1 MANLASKIIEIA
13 TAEIGYLE
21 KETNSSLNSKT
32 GNAGD
37 GNYTKYAKDLDSI
50 SGFYN
55 GKKNGHPWCAVFTDW
70 LFVQA
75 FGTSE
80 AKRIT
85 YHTQLGA
92 GCDYAANAYQ
102 NAGRWYKTPKVGDEI
117 FFKTSTYSYA
127 HTGIVVEVTSSKVT
141 TIEGNTSGASG
152 VIANGGGVCKKSY
165 ALNYANIVGY
175 GRPLYDEEDDKP
187 TNAVPLIYLSPSDQK
202 GNTYSYG
209 NTNEDAQCTKISNAT
224 EVALKR
230 CGFNVINNTDDSM
243 EDRIAE
249 SNREKANL
257 HVCIH
262 TNAFNKKVAGTR
274 IFCYSLSGE
283 GYKAAKAVYDVLA
296 PITPGT
302 SENIKVNTTLSEIK
316 GTNCPCVYIEV
327 DFHDVA
333 DVAKWIIENTEL
345 IGEAIAEGICKYY
358 GKKYVKP
365 VKVTPPA
372 NNTLY
377 RVQVGAFSSKA
388 NAEAYK
394 KKLEAAGFPAFIVEA
409 KK

>member
-1 MANLASKIIEIA
+1 MANLASKVIEIA
-13 TAEIGYLE
+13 MVEIGYLE
-21 KETNSSLNSKT
+21 KETNSNLNSKT

-37 GNYTKYAKDLDSI
+37 GNYTKYARDLDAI

-55 GKKNGHPWCAVFTDW
+55 GRKLAQPWCSVFVDW
-70 LFVQA
+70 CFVQA
-75 FGTSE
+75 FGVSE

-92 GCDYAANAYQ
+92 GCDYAAKAYQ
-102 NAGRWYKTPKVGDEI
+102 SAGRWYKTPKVGDEI

-127 HTGIVVEVTSSKVT
+127 HTGIVVEVTSSKVI

-175 GRPLYDEEDDKP
+175 GRPLYDEEDAKP
-187 TNAVPLIYLSPSDQK
+187 KNTSPLIYLSPSDQTK
-202 GNTYSYG
+202 NTYSYG

-249 SNREKANL
+249 SNRVKADL

-274 IFCYSLSGE
+274 IFCYSLKGE
-283 GYKAAKAVYDVLA
+283 GYKAAKAIYDVLA
-296 PITPGT
+296 PVTPGT

-345 IGEAIAEGICKYY
+345 IGETIAKGICNYY
-358 GKKYVKP
+358 GKRYVEPAKVVKP
-365 VKVTPPA
+365 TGK
-372 NNTLY
+372 LY

-394 KKLEAAGFPAFIVEA
+394 KKVEAAGFPAFIVED

>member
-1 MANLASKIIEIA
+1 MANLASKVIEIA

-21 KETNSSLNSKT
+21 KETNSNLDSKT

-37 GNYTKYAKDLDSI
+37 GNYTKYARDLDAI

-55 GKKNGHPWCAVFTDW
+55 GKKQSYPWCSVFVDW
-70 LFVQA
+70 CFVQA
-75 FGTSE
+75 FGVSE
-80 AKRIT
+80 TKRIT
-85 YHTQLGA
+85 YHTQMGA
-92 GCDYAANAYQ
+92 GCDYAAKAYQ
-102 NAGRWYKTPKVGDEI
+102 SAGRWYKTPKVGDEI
-117 FFKTSTYSYA
+117 FFKTKTYSYA
-127 HTGIVVEVTSSKVT
+127 HTGIVVEVTSSKVV

-152 VIANGGGVCKKSY
+152 VIENGGGVCKKSY

-175 GRPLYDEEDDKP
+175 GRPNYSEGDDTMP
-187 TNAVPLIYLSPSDQK
+187 TNKTPLIYLSPSDQTK
-202 GNTYSYG
+202 NTYSYG
-209 NTNEDAQCTKISNAT
+209 NTNEDAQCTRISNAA

-230 CGFNVINNTDDSM
+230 CGFRVINNTDDSM
-243 EDRIAE
+243 EARIAE
-249 SNREKANL
+249 SNREKADL

-274 IFCYSLSGE
+274 IFCYRLSGE

-302 SENIKVNTTLSEIK
+302 SENIKANTTLSEIK

-345 IGEAIAEGICKYY
+345 IGETIAKGICNHY
-358 GKKYVKP
+358 GKRYIEPAKVVKP
-365 VKVTPPA
+365 TGK
-372 NNTLY
+372 LY
-377 RVQVGAFSSKA
+377 RVQVGAFSSKT

-394 KKLEAAGFPAFIVEA
+394 KKVEAAGFPAFIVED
-409 KK
+409 K

>member
-1 MANLASKIIEIA
+1 MTNLASKIIEIA

-21 KETNSSLNSKT
+21 KETNNSLDSKT

-37 GNYTKYAKDLDSI
+37 GNYTKYARDLDVI

-55 GKKNGHPWCAVFTDW
+55 GKKQHYPWCSVFVDW
-70 LFVQA
+70 CFVQA
-75 FGTSE
+75 FGVSE

-92 GCDYAANAYQ
+92 GCDYAAKAYQ
-102 NAGRWYKTPKVGDEI
+102 TAGRWYKTPKIGDEI

-127 HTGIVVEVTSSKVT
+127 HTGIVVDVTPTQVI
-141 TIEGNTSGASG
+141 TIEGNTSGDSG
-152 VIANGGGVCKKSY
+152 VVYNGGGVFKKSY
-165 ALNYANIVGY
+165 SINYSNIVGY
-175 GRPLYDEEDDKP
+175 GRPNYSEGDDTMP
-187 TNAVPLIYLSPSDQK
+187 TNKFPLIYLSPSDQK
-202 GNTYSYG
+202 RNTYSYG
-209 NTNEDAQCTKISNAT
+209 NTNEDVQCTKIANAA

-230 CGFNVINNTDDSM
+230 CGFRVINNTDDSM
-243 EDRIAE
+243 EARIAE
-249 SNREKANL
+249 SNREKADL
-257 HVCIH
+257 HVPIH
-262 TNAFNKKVAGTR
+262 TNAFNEKVAGTR
-274 IFCYSLSGE
+274 IFCYDLKGE
-283 GYKAAKAVYDVLA
+283 GYKAAKAIYDVLA

-302 SENIKVNTTLSEIK
+302 SENIKANTTLSEIK

-327 DFHDVA
+327 DFHDVTE
-333 DVAKWIIENTEL
+333 VAQWIIQNTEL
-345 IGEAIAEGICKYY
+345 IGETIAEGICKYY

-365 VKVTPPA
+365 AKPTVNSNV
-372 NNTLY
+372 LY

-394 KKLEAAGFPAFIVEA
+394 KKLEAAGFPAFVVEV